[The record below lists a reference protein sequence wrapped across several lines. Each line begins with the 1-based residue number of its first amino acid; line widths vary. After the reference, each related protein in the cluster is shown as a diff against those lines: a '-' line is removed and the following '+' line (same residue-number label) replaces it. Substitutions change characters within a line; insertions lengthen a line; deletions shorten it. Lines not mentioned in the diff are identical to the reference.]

1 MRSDRLLQQETSSRS
16 IGSQPPHDMHMRWD
30 CLYAMAIYTHD
41 SSSVDVQLT
50 AHDLICCMLVLY
62 TPQAHDLTAT
72 ATTTP
77 AVLIWVGSGSQSSM
91 ITALLVCGFI
101 IHTAVLSP
109 SACNKQRASETL
121 YIVTDKIAKSEPRP
135 GVAHLGERGIRQK

>member
-1 MRSDRLLQQETSSRS
+1 ML
-16 IGSQPPHDMHMRWD
+16 MRWD

-91 ITALLVCGFI
+91 ITALLVCRFI
-101 IHTAVLSP
+101 LLAAVLSP
-109 SACNKQRASETL
+109 SACNKQRASEIL